1 MSDDDIKKAEEEAKK
16 VEEEKKRL
24 EQEKGNFKPDP
35 EKFVDREEFKKVIDK
50 RDAVKAE
57 LRTLKSKME
66 EYEGNND
73 ELKSLKTRLSELT
86 EIKEEYEKVKEAKE
100 EADLEKKTEA
110 EKEAIKIRKEYE
122 AFQSQMDTKLE
133 EFKQSVEVKD
143 STIGNLKGEISNL
156 RGVKLENEILAAA
169 SKYDAINPKQI
180 VRLIKNDFTYD
191 ETDNSFYKNVYKGD
205 KLKDQIEVIDFVKEF
220 LSDKENANLVK
231 SGMKAGSGSKS
242 NSGSSGSGGSV
253 SFERESEMYPSKS
266 ELVTALTNW
275 GKTKGFDWDD
285 EENRKY
291 ITTMFN
297 KFGDKMFKLG

>member
-1 MSDDDIKKAEEEAKK
+1 MSDDDKDVKDKKDVQDDNEDKDVK
-16 VEEEKKRL
+16 DVS
-24 EQEKGNFKPDP
+24 NPDP

-73 ELKSLKTRLSELT
+73 ELKALKIQLSELT
-86 EIKEEYEKVKEAKE
+86 EIKEEYEKIKKDKED
-100 EADLEKKTEA
+100 ADLEKKTEA

-122 AFQSQMDTKLE
+122 EFQSQMDNKLE

-242 NSGSSGSGGSV
+242 NSGSRGSGGSV
-253 SFERESEMYPSKS
+253 SFERDSEMYPSKS
-266 ELVTALTNW
+266 ELVIALTNW